1 MSDNNQYFENG
12 TNQNSGQFKPATN
25 THQDPENI
33 YTQPLSRQPKPPVRP
48 TINKQSPN
56 TFMNLLWG
64 FVVFL
69 VLFGLLL
76 GVYVIAKSPNKL
88 GLDKYLDSA
97 NKAANNVLSQ
107 SSAINTKQAVQFA
120 PQEGARSTVEV
131 VSKNLPAVLSINV
144 QTKQNGASVAGTGY
158 IVSSDGLV
166 ITNKHVVALGC
177 RFGQSGI
184 QITALANDQKAYS
197 ADLLSVDPIDD
208 IAILQLKD
216 KNNSS
221 LNLTPVEFGDSAQL
235 QQGEEVIAIGNAL
248 GTFQNSVT
256 KGIISGLNRSF
267 DTAGLKDECTNSDV
281 RTDGLIQTDAAINQ
295 GNSGGP
301 LFNAAGQL
309 IGMNTLGSPDAQNV
323 GLAIPSETIATVLNS
338 YKSNQAIIRPRL
350 GVVSQEVNAAR
361 KLDNSWLPVEY
372 GEFVGS
378 FDVAIAENK
387 VISPGS
393 AAEAAGLSFGDIIL
407 EIDGKKLESTQD
419 NPNPLRRLIL
429 NKQSGQSIKL
439 TVLKAIKS
447 SNSRQI
453 NYEPTPISLSVTLKG
468 LNYDVK
474 TGELINS
481 EG

>member
-1 MSDNNQYFENG
+1 MSYNNQYFEN
-12 TNQNSGQFKPATN
+12 TNNQNQGQTN
-25 THQDPENI
+25 FANNPSQDPENI
-33 YTQPLSRQPKPPVRP
+33 YTQPLSRQPRPPIRP
-48 TINKQSPN
+48 STTSQTSN
-56 TFMNLLWG
+56 TFLSLVWG
-64 FVVFL
+64 FIIVL
-69 VLFGLLL
+69 VLFGLLV

-88 GLDKYLDSA
+88 GLDKYLT
-97 NKAANNVLSQ
+97 NANNVLTQ
-107 SSAINTKQAVQFA
+107 SSSSAKEAVQFA
-120 PQEGARSTVEV
+120 PQSGARSTVDV

-144 QTKQNGASVAGTGY
+144 QAKQNGVAVAGTGY

-177 RFGQSGI
+177 RFGQTGI

-197 ADLLSVDPIDD
+197 AELLSVDPIDD

-221 LNLTPVEFGDSAQL
+221 LNLGTVEFGDSAQL
-235 QQGEEVIAIGNAL
+235 EQGEEVIAIGNAL

-267 DTAGLKDECTNSDV
+267 DTAGLKDECTNTEV

-323 GLAIPSETIATVLNS
+323 GLAIPSETILTVLNS

-350 GVVSQEVNAAR
+350 GVVSQEINAAR

-378 FDVAIAENK
+378 FDVAIPENK

-407 EIDGKKLESTQD
+407 EIDGKKLESTQS
-419 NPNPLRRLIL
+419 NPTPLRRLIL
-429 NKQSGQSIKL
+429 NKQSGQNIKL

-447 SNSRQI
+447 SNASQI
-453 NYEPTPISLSVTLKG
+453 NYSDAPISLSVKLKG
-468 LNYDVK
+468 LNYDIK
-474 TGELINS
+474 TGNLVNS

>member
-1 MSDNNQYFENG
+1 MSDNNQYFENKIKH
-12 TNQNSGQFKPATN
+12 NSGQTDFTN
-25 THQDPENI
+25 NLSQDPENI
-33 YTQPLSRQPKPPVRP
+33 YTQPLSRQPKPPMRP
-48 TINKQSPN
+48 AVNQHSSN
-56 TFMNLLWG
+56 TFLKLIWS
-64 FVVFL
+64 FVIFL
-69 VLFGLLL
+69 VVFGLLV

-88 GLDKYLDSA
+88 GLDKYLNS
-97 NKAANNVLSQ
+97 ANNVLSQ
-107 SSAINTKQAVQFA
+107 SSINAKQAVQFA
-120 PQEGARSTVEV
+120 PQANAKSTVDV

-144 QTKQNGASVAGTGY
+144 QSKQNGVAVAGTGY

-177 RFGQSGI
+177 RYGQAGI

-216 KNNSS
+216 KNSNS
-221 LNLTPVEFGDSAQL
+221 LNLDTIEFGDSTQL
-235 QQGEEVIAIGNAL
+235 SQGEEVIAIGNAL

-256 KGIISGLNRSF
+256 KGIVSGLNRSF

-301 LFNAAGQL
+301 LFNASGQL

-323 GLAIPSETIATVLNS
+323 GLAIPSETIVTVLNS
-338 YKSNQAIIRPRL
+338 YKTNQAIIRPRL
-350 GVVSQEVNAAR
+350 GVVSQEINAAR
-361 KLDNSWLPVEY
+361 KLDNPWLPDEY

-378 FDVAIAENK
+378 FDVAVPESK

-407 EIDGKKLESTQD
+407 ELDGKKLESTQA
-419 NPNPLRRLIL
+419 NPNPLRRMIL
-429 NKQSGQSIKL
+429 NKQSGQNIKL
-439 TVLKAIKS
+439 KVLKAVKS
-447 SNSRQI
+447 SNASQI
-453 NYEPTPISLSVTLKG
+453 NYPDAPVTLSVKLKG
-468 LNYDVK
+468 LNYDIK
-474 TGELINS
+474 TGKLVNS
-481 EG
+481 DG

>member
-12 TNQNSGQFKPATN
+12 NNQNLGQFNLAN
-25 THQDPENI
+25 NSQQDPENI
-33 YTQPLSRQPKPPVRP
+33 FTPPLSRQPKPPTR
-48 TINKQSPN
+48 TAINKSTSN
-56 TFMNLLWG
+56 IFMNLLWG
-64 FVVFL
+64 FVIFL
-69 VLFGLLL
+69 VLFGLLV

-97 NKAANNVLSQ
+97 NKAANNVLSK
-107 SSAINTKQAVQFA
+107 SSAVNTKQAVKFA

-144 QTKQNGASVAGTGY
+144 QTKQSGASVAGTGY

-177 RFGQSGI
+177 QYGQAGI
-184 QITALANDQKAYS
+184 QITVLANDQKAYS

-216 KNNSS
+216 KNGGL
-221 LNLTPVEFGDSAQL
+221 LNFDMVEFGDSTQL
-235 QQGEEVIAIGNAL
+235 VQGEEVIAIGNAL

-323 GLAIPSETIATVLNS
+323 GLAIPSETILTVLNS

-378 FDVAIAENK
+378 FDVSIPENK

-407 EIDGKKLESTQD
+407 EVDGKKLESTQD

-429 NKQSGQSIKL
+429 NKQSGQNIKLSVLKSIK
-439 TVLKAIKS
+439 
-447 SNSRQI
+447 RQI
-453 NYEPTPISLSVTLKG
+453 GNQLSYSDAPITVSVKLKG
-468 LNYDVK
+468 LNYDIKSGKLV
-474 TGELINS
+474 NS